1 MNDPGPPVCQ
11 AINLRS
17 FLANVAETPL
27 SRGSHRAHL
36 TTLPPPGF
44 TDEIGPNGEVNE
56 VPHTSVAVNPVG
68 GRWSFEASM
77 VCGVGSDPRAAL
89 EDDLGGGSSTG
100 KSVDYEVDAILC
112 TEPAGPE
119 NMIVRARFLVRP
131 AAAES

>member
-1 MNDPGPPVCQ
+1 MNDPDPPVCQ

-17 FLANVAETPL
+17 LLAKVAETPL
-27 SRGSHRAHL
+27 SRGCHSARL
-36 TTLPPPGF
+36 YTCLPPGF

-89 EDDLGGGSSTG
+89 EDDLGGVSRRP
-100 KSVDYEVDAILC
+100 KSVDYEVDAILG
-112 TEPAGPE
+112 TAPAGPE
-119 NMIVRARFLVRP
+119 GMIVRARFLVRP